1 MNRATEHAAQRDSKG
16 EVELIESI
24 AKGSEACLNELISRY
39 ASQVTGICR
48 QICPDETEIHSLVS
62 EVFWE
67 AWRRAASYDSRRS
80 SVRTFLLM
88 IARSRAI
95 DWRRA
100 ASARQRALKRYATL
114 SSDNEVLHID
124 STHPSAA
131 SLRQE
136 TESDLKTAISS
147 LPEVQGEAIELAF
160 WKGYTHEEIA
170 RQLDT
175 PLGTVK
181 TRIRSGLRQLKQ
193 ILSCEYST
201 KEVS

>member
-1 MNRATEHAAQRDSKG
+1 MNRDLATEASHCTED
-16 EVELIESI
+16 EVELIQAI
-24 AKGSEACLNELISRY
+24 ARGSEACLNDLIHRY
-39 ASQVTGICR
+39 ASQVTGVCR
-48 QICPDETEIHSLVS
+48 QVCPDESEIHSLVS

-67 AWRRAASYDSRRS
+67 AWRRAASYDARKS

-100 ASARQRALKRYATL
+100 TSARQRALKKYATL
-114 SSDNEVLHID
+114 SSESEVMHID
-124 STHPSAA
+124 NVQPMTD
-131 SLRQE
+131 SLRHE
-136 TESDLKTAISS
+136 TETDLKSAISA
-147 LPEVQGEAIELAF
+147 LPEAQGKAIELAF

-170 RQLDT
+170 RKLDT

-201 KEVS
+201 KEMS

>member
-1 MNRATEHAAQRDSKG
+1 MSHDSEHDPQRNSKE
-16 EVELIESI
+16 EVELLQSI
-24 AKGSEACLNELISRY
+24 AKGSESCLDELISRY

-67 AWRRAASYDSRRS
+67 AWRRAASYDSRKS

-100 ASARQRALKRYATL
+100 ASARQRALKRYASL
-114 SSDNEVLHID
+114 SSDGETLHID
-124 STHPSAA
+124 TAQPSAA
-131 SLRQE
+131 SLRLE
-136 TESDLKTAISS
+136 TESHLKSALNS
-147 LPEVQGEAIELAF
+147 LPEVQGEAIKLAF

-170 RQLDT
+170 RKLDT